1 MRLVLIRHAHSESN
15 ASGILSGRIPNV
27 HLSQKGVKQ
36 AEALA
41 LRLGSF
47 PIAQLRISPMERC
60 FETIAPWINQL
71 VLQTNPQFEPII
83 DPMLNEVDYGS
94 WSGKRLASLSRKKE
108 WKTVQ
113 ESPSRM
119 YFPDGEGI
127 AAMQARAMNSVHD
140 VAALSDSKVAVF
152 VSHGDVIKSIV
163 ASALGMH
170 LDEFQRIIIDP
181 ASVSVI
187 EYNSVKPRIVL
198 VNDTRAVVTDLLQAP
213 KRSKNLLG
221 GGSGK

>member
-36 AEALA
+36 SGELA
-41 LRLGSF
+41 TRLGTF
-47 PIAQLRISPMERC
+47 PVAQLRISPMERC
-60 FETIAPWINQL
+60 FETISPWINEYIL
-71 VLQTNPQFEPII
+71 KSSPNFEPTIE
-83 DPMLNEVDYGS
+83 PLLNEVDYGQ
-94 WSGKRLASLSRKKE
+94 WSGKRLVALSRKKE
-108 WKTVQ
+108 GKTVQ
-113 ESPSRM
+113 DSPSRM
-119 YFPDGEGI
+119 YFPGGEGI
-127 AAMQARAMNSVHD
+127 AAMQARAMSAVHQ
-140 VAALSDSKVAVF
+140 AAELSDSKVAVF

-187 EYNSVKPRIVL
+187 EYSSVKPRILL
-198 VNDTRAVVTDLLQAP
+198 VNDTRAVVTDLLQAS

>member
-1 MRLVLIRHAHSESN
+1 
-15 ASGILSGRIPNV
+15 LS
-27 HLSQKGVKQ
+27 SKGVKQ
-36 AEALA
+36 SEQLSQ
-41 LRLGSF
+41 RLGSF
-47 PIAQLRISPMERC
+47 PVAQMRISPMERC
-60 FETIAPWINQL
+60 FETVSPWINDFIL
-71 VLQTNPQFEPII
+71 VTNPKFEPII
-83 DPMLNEVDYGS
+83 DPMLNEVDYGD
-94 WSGKRLASLSRKKE
+94 WSGKRLATLSRKNE

-119 YFPDGEGI
+119 YFPSGEGI
-127 AAMQARAMNSVHD
+127 AEMQSRAMKSVHE
-140 VAALSDSKVAVF
+140 VASLSASKVAVF

-187 EYNSVKPRIVL
+187 EYNSVKPRILL
-198 VNDTRAVVTDLLQAP
+198 VNDTRAVVTDLLKAP

-221 GGSGK
+221 GGAGK

>member
-15 ASGILSGRIPNV
+15 AAGVLSGRIPNV
-27 HLSQKGVKQ
+27 HLSEKGVKQ
-36 AEALA
+36 SEQLA
-41 LRLGSF
+41 TRLGNFSV
-47 PIAQLRISPMERC
+47 AQLRVSPMERC
-60 FETIAPWINQL
+60 FETISPWINDY
-71 VLQTNPQFEPII
+71 VLKTLPKFEPIF
-83 DPMLNEVDYGS
+83 DPLLNEVDYGD
-94 WSGKRLASLSRKKE
+94 WSGKRLAALSRKKE

-119 YFPDGEGI
+119 YFPGGEGI
-127 AAMQARAMNSVHD
+127 AAMQARAMQSVHK
-140 VAALSDSKVAVF
+140 VAALADSKVAVF

-181 ASVSVI
+181 ASVSI
-187 EYNSVKPRIVL
+187 LEYSSVKPRILL

-213 KRSKNLLG
+213 KRSRNLLG
-221 GGSGK
+221 GGAGK